1 MHLVEVQSLDIYARR
16 ILILYRAINERNGLT
31 RNIVGGRLW
40 CACLHVIRI
49 TIGKKKQLQQ
59 IKMFLYKLQTNQ
71 YTTLANTNITN
82 HIIINMSQLLPE
94 IITFECKTCKNL
106 IIITN

>member
-1 MHLVEVQSLDIYARR
+1 MWYGILCDANIILRLQKLTESMHLVEVQSLDIYARR

-49 TIGKKKQLQQ
+49 TIGKKK
-59 IKMFLYKLQTNQ
+59 
-71 YTTLANTNITN
+71 TTAANKDVFI
-82 HIIINMSQLLPE
+82 
-94 IITFECKTCKNL
+94 
-106 IIITN
+106 